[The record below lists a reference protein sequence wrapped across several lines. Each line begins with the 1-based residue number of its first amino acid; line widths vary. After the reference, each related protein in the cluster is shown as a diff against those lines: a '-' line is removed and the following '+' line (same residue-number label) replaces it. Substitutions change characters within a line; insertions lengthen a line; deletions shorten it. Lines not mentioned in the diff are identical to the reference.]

1 MAELFSDVLKGARQT
16 QNTLA
21 AEDELMSTINTAE
34 DNMIEMVNMVLDKRT
49 SDENPTPVAITTT
62 EVSVLAIK
70 AKGGKL
76 PEHFLTEIGGLSLP
90 FFETFQDR
98 SRKKEIVIIV
108 FAYKRSPYLYVT
120 NPESIGNGS
129 SVVKVIILE
138 KEKEKEK
145 EKDIL
150 KIEDEDDPLEVTLSN
165 EKLELANELVSMTES
180 STDSGIF
187 MSYVDTT
194 VPANE
199 FLIEIKL
206 KSLKICD
213 IFGKYETFPD
223 QSDYDLYV
231 KTKGR
236 SRIIYRDPLK
246 LKASYYKQSLK
257 ITLLSNPTNR
267 YMKPLVVTASCEDD
281 RYDGNTRK
289 KRSISLVT
297 HKFRTSYVSSSTL
310 FKTFENWTANERK
323 EDLRTSDNQI
333 KFKSNFLG
341 AFSAD
346 VFFIPPSDIDFS
358 KIFATF
364 TTSLVDSPYAL
375 AAIITMLVIGSLLTI
390 KLRWLDISDKIM
402 WEFLPLKDNPYD
414 FSVVYFVTIET
425 SVNSSR
431 EMKSS
436 VFLNIIGQNG
446 FSGTRKMDDGIRKNF
461 KNGTTSHFTMK
472 LEEDVGHIQKIQI
485 WHDNTDGHTEWHLRK
500 VSIIKA
506 NTLQRYTFL
515 CGRVLSLKSENG
527 RIWSSLNVFNEDVV
541 ETDTLFYN
549 ISRRKLFDDYLWV
562 SLVKRPQFS
571 RFTRV
576 QRLWCLTTIL
586 FLSMVSSAMWYDIP
600 DDETTQS
607 IILGPLKLNF
617 KQFYVGLMSGL
628 VALIPSI
635 VLVLIFRKRKFQGE
649 VCQGCYIPW
658 WFIFIAY
665 ALIVLCVV
673 ISGTFVFLYSLQ
685 WGGDKTLEW
694 MISFLLSVCQSVLIL
709 EPLKAIMI
717 AAVIACVFK
726 RVGSKELCDLSTPI
740 PSGDNFSNANSG
752 QDVHMEVSTKND
764 HNRAEYPL
772 FPGNQ
777 NETKEQ
783 ILFRKTV
790 QLDKRLW
797 AKTRTWIGIFL
808 YVTLIAAICSH
819 NDVSSAYL
827 QNEHILNTLST
838 INTPNSS
845 SEISDFIKT
854 TFSRAVYPKWWETE
868 NDELLRPAYIQRF
881 LLNAYNYRLTLTR
894 LRQLRVKGNCTG
906 PAITQDTIRR
916 CVPSYSE
923 ETEETANFC
932 PFWGDFNESDCFDEN
947 EEFHY
952 SFLNSRF
959 DDLDPAG
966 DLIFVGEHGTYGP
979 GGYYIDLGPKQSLVS
994 KYLDEL
1000 IEHDWIDYRT
1010 RVLFLDLVTY
1020 NANSRLFSQIK
1031 LVFEL
1036 PTTGSIT
1043 LTKHVWSASF
1053 YPYQSSLDF
1062 VVLVLQIIFVL
1073 VLCVR
1078 FVLFLVYLIR
1088 CRMNAFL
1095 IVHTY
1100 SKFLEL
1106 FFGAV
1111 AIICYILR
1119 IDATI
1124 SVITS
1129 LRESVGRYISFEKVY
1144 QFDAAYQ
1151 GSLAMLLFIIILDLL
1166 SPLEFNYHFFTM
1178 VSSLKIA
1185 RGAIVAFMVIIIL
1198 ELTAFASLI
1207 WLTIGRK
1214 HEMFKNMFE
1223 TMNTLLTVL
1232 LSMRKYNTEAFDD
1245 LLVKFY
1251 FGLYTFSLTITL
1263 VNVFISLLTIS
1274 LNDVK
1279 RDLDKGVLQFD
1290 QDLNKHLWVKFNKF
1304 IQWIKDKL
1312 CFPEIR
1318 EKEDGKLKECI
1329 EKLCSATSKMEKRE
1343 VENHKILGRLMIKL
1357 IQWKKWK
1364 VQLDCLNVDR
1374 QRFATKYV
1382 FGYKRSGETLIIL
1395 TVPFLSYSNVIDLT
1409 CFIIPCSKQNIDR
1422 RIKDGKFENSFMFV
1436 LRENINLQGS
1446 VLVDILN
1453 LSEFSSTSFNAV
1465 MTKQDIEDWKIHAAC
1480 YVQSGIQV
1488 TLRNIP
1494 HTFAAIQTGQKFS
1507 DYGWRPFETYITSRN
1522 GESVYLSYDLETK
1535 IVFEESCFP
1544 QCLSVSMRTRQGPST
1559 TIVNVDIDEGIQ
1571 TRSEIHLP
1579 LSNVKGTDG
1588 DHSHLAHYIIVGRE
1602 SSDKEWEKINSTL
1615 KTTENGFRFAFN
1627 KPWSVFEV
1635 TVKESKIHW
1644 IQKYRHNSYFDI
1656 PLVKA
1661 IVMISQIKEVARKW
1675 KQIANMLGMIDTDM
1689 FTSED
1694 EVLCQE
1700 EKCFMVL
1707 EKWLQQS
1714 TVTFRMLISLLC
1726 SLNLKA
1732 IADQIEQKWKTD
1744 IFPEQC
1750 RSNDSN
1756 DNDNGTVL
1764 ANPDKDVTGN
1774 QRMKEFIYQNN

>member
-1 MAELFSDVLKGARQT
+1 MIYVQLILWNIITVTTTENPCAVYDCQYGASCNADGDCICQAGFTSDKCTESSLEDLYSAISQSPLTNISDAETYAKQTHRYMDSHITQTYTDLKTSVLTTNDIFSSLMAKLTNSPEFSDEETVDLSDFSQDMAELFSDVLKGTRQT

-21 AEDELMSTINTAE
+21 AEDELMSIINTAE

-49 SDENPTPVAITTT
+49 SDENPKPVAITTT

-129 SVVKVIILE
+129 SVVKVVIL
-138 KEKEKEK
+138 EKEKEK

-150 KIEDEDDPLEVTLSN
+150 KIEDEDDPLEVSLSN

-187 MSYVDTT
+187 MSYVDTKIT
-194 VPANE
+194 ANE

-206 KSLKICD
+206 KSLKMYD
-213 IFGKYETFPD
+213 RHD
-223 QSDYDLYV
+223 SD
-231 KTKGR
+231 
-236 SRIIYRDPLK
+236 
-246 LKASYYKQSLK
+246 
-257 ITLLSNPTNR
+257 
-267 YMKPLVVTASCEDD
+267 
-281 RYDGNTRK
+281 TRK

-297 HKFRTSYVSSSTL
+297 HKFRTSHVSSSTL

-375 AAIITMLVIGSLLTI
+375 AAIITMLVIGSFLTI

-472 LEEDVGHIQKIQI
+472 LEEDVGNIKKIQI
-485 WHDNTDGHTEWHLRK
+485 WHDNTD
-500 VSIIKA
+500 A

-515 CGRVLSLKSENG
+515 CGRILSLKSENG

-600 DDETTQS
+600 DVETTQS
-607 IILGPLKLNF
+607 IILGPLRLNF

-665 ALIVLCVV
+665 TLIVLCVV

-709 EPLKAIMI
+709 EPLKAIII

-752 QDVHMEVSTKND
+752 QDVHMEGRTKND
-764 HNRAEYPL
+764 HNRAKYPL

-783 ILFRKTV
+783 MLFRKTV

-797 AKTRTWIGIFL
+797 TKIRTWIGIFL

-845 SEISDFIKT
+845 SEISDYIKT

-894 LRQLRVKGNCTG
+894 FRQLRVKGNCTG

-966 DLIFVGEHGTYGP
+966 DLIYFGEHGTYGP

-1073 VLCVR
+1073 VWCVR
-1078 FVLFLVYLIR
+1078 FVLFLVFLIR

-1100 SKFLEL
+1100 SKLLEL

-1214 HEMFKNMFE
+1214 DEMFKNMFE

-1251 FGLYTFSLTITL
+1251 FGLYTFSLTKTL

-1279 RDLDKGVLQFD
+1279 CDLDKGVLQFD
-1290 QDLNKHLWVKFNKF
+1290 QDLNKHLWVKVNKF

-1312 CFPEIR
+1312 CFPEMK
-1318 EKEDGKLKECI
+1318 EKEDDKLKIC
-1329 EKLCSATSKMEKRE
+1329 
-1343 VENHKILGRLMIKL
+1343 
-1357 IQWKKWK
+1357 
-1364 VQLDCLNVDR
+1364 
-1374 QRFATKYV
+1374 
-1382 FGYKRSGETLIIL
+1382 
-1395 TVPFLSYSNVIDLT
+1395 
-1409 CFIIPCSKQNIDR
+1409 
-1422 RIKDGKFENSFMFV
+1422 
-1436 LRENINLQGS
+1436 GS

-1453 LSEFSSTSFNAV
+1453 LSEFSATSFNAV
-1465 MTKQDIEDWKIHAAC
+1465 MTKQDIEDWEIHAAC
-1480 YVQSGIQV
+1480 
-1488 TLRNIP
+1488 N
-1494 HTFAAIQTGQKFS
+1494 
-1507 DYGWRPFETYITSRN
+1507 
-1522 GESVYLSYDLETK
+1522 
-1535 IVFEESCFP
+1535 
-1544 QCLSVSMRTRQGPST
+1544 TRQGPST
-1559 TIVNVDIDEGIQ
+1559 TILNVDIDAEIQ

-1579 LSNVKGTDG
+1579 LSDVKGTDG

-1615 KTTENGFRFAFN
+1615 KTTDNGFRFAFN

-1661 IVMISQIKEVARKW
+1661 IVIISQIKEVAIKW
-1675 KQIANMLGMIDTDM
+1675 KQIANLLGIVDTDM
-1689 FTSED
+1689 FTSEV
-1694 EVLCQE
+1694 EILCQE
-1700 EKCFMVL
+1700 EKCFIVL

-1732 IADQIEQKWKTD
+1732 IADQIEQKWQTD
-1744 IFPEQC
+1744 IFPEQYK
-1750 RSNDSN
+1750 SN

-1774 QRMKEFIYQNN
+1774 QRMKEFIYLNN